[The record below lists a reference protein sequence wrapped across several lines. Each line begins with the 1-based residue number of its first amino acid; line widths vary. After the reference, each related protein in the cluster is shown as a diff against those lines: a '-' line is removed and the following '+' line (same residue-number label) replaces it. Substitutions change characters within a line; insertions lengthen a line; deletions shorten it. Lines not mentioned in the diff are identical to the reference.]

1 MCLRLARK
9 MIVANTRCTV
19 SRMSMAN
26 AKLVTETGMVF
37 GAPKNVRKIV
47 EKVQKVFALV
57 VANATDAKKAT
68 TADSA
73 IMSAQRTAQTACL
86 TTTWCMR
93 QMVNPSYQQ
102 ELAQINAKL
111 TCMVANATS
120 LAQQIVRRLVD
131 G

>member
-1 MCLRLARK
+1 M
-9 MIVANTRCTV
+9 RCMV
-19 SRMSMAN
+19 SRMSTAN
-26 AKLVTETGMVF
+26 VKLATVNGMVF
-37 GAPKNVRKIV
+37 GAPKSVRKIV
-47 EKVQKVFALV
+47 EKVQKAFALV

>member
-1 MCLRLARK
+1 
-9 MIVANTRCTV
+9 
-19 SRMSMAN
+19 MSTAN
-26 AKLVTETGMVF
+26 AKLVTEIGMVF
-37 GAPKNVRKIV
+37 GAPKNVQKTA

-57 VANATDAKKAT
+57 VANATDANKAI
-68 TADSA
+68 TADSV
-73 IMSAQRTAQTACL
+73 IKSAPQTAQTVCL

-111 TCMVANATS
+111 ICMVANATS